1 VPGERLV
8 RDSTGSVPSTPAVP
22 SPEGVVPFGAT
33 GSILRRPTMS
43 RVAPTTV
50 VPVALLVAVAVAIP
64 GTIAAKDSLP
74 ERAVYT
80 DPGPVP
86 PPDTVA
92 KEFVDRNAPSLGG
105 VTTEQLARGVVVAEA
120 ATPGRP
126 RPRPPQPPAA
136 EPIVLER
143 AGVTSERTPI
153 DPLVGVVVAA
163 FLVAFGVVILAS
175 APQRARGGSGALP

>member
-1 VPGERLV
+1 
-8 RDSTGSVPSTPAVP
+8 
-22 SPEGVVPFGAT
+22 
-33 GSILRRPTMS
+33 MS
-43 RVAPTTV
+43 RFTPTTV
-50 VPVALLVAVAVAIP
+50 VPVALLVAVALAIP

-105 VTTEQLARGVVVAEA
+105 VTTEQLARGVVVAEPP
-120 ATPGRP
+120 TPGRP
-126 RPRPPQPPAA
+126 RSPKVVPV
-136 EPIVLER
+136 EPSLLER
-143 AGVTSERTPI
+143 AGVTSDRTPI

-163 FLVAFGVVILAS
+163 FLVAFGVVILVS
-175 APQRARGGSGALP
+175 APQRPGDGSGALP

>member
-1 VPGERLV
+1 MPCERLV
-8 RDSTGSVPSTPAVP
+8 RDSTGSDPSTRPVPSAR
-22 SPEGVVPFGAT
+22 GVSFGAT

-50 VPVALLVAVAVAIP
+50 IPVALLVAVALAMP

-105 VTTEQLARGVVVAEA
+105 VTTEQLARGVVVAEP

-126 RPRPPQPPAA
+126 RPRPPEPPAA

-163 FLVAFGVVILAS
+163 FLAAFGVVILAS
-175 APQRARGGSGALP
+175 APQRARSGSGALP